1 MIKAMLMLAGL
12 SLAISDTS
20 TLGGVPMQTK
30 TRRSRMAFAKSQ
42 ITKGAKHKSQVI
54 RANRRKSK
62 LRSRKWK

>member
-1 MIKAMLMLAGL
+1 MIKAMSMLTGL

-42 ITKGAKHKSQVI
+42 ITKGAKHKS
-54 RANRRKSK
+54 
-62 LRSRKWK
+62 